1 MEILRRSTDS
11 AYALA
16 GVVLLSM
23 LPSCSAPLTTASAVD
38 PARTAQTAIP
48 EATQPKVSQV
58 YAVSQNIIAI
68 RFDAGQVIRGEQMS
82 YERQPGDRTQTGA
95 NDPATWLVRNG
106 KKAGLLIGSD
116 HSIFY
121 SLDQLVGEA
130 LDPALLQQTQR
141 YRIEPVDA
149 ASSIPL
155 VARAR
160 SITPSTLFFKSHPT
174 DMARQDSHEN
184 AQWAMAHTVYLQLPQ
199 SLSPGQSYEIHLPE
213 SDRPPILFDYKPMS
227 THSEAVHVSHLG
239 FDPQNPVKVGFL
251 STWMGTGGGLDYPE
265 GLTFWLIDEATNTP
279 LYEGVTQL
287 SADKTKSEDNRNRN
301 YNQTNVYRMDF
312 SEVSKAGNY
321 RLCVQTVGCSFP
333 FEIASDVWEKAFYV
347 SARGLYHQRSGI
359 ALTEPHTSYQQPR
372 SFHPDDGVEVF
383 QSTVSLMEVELDTS
397 SDRTAFS
404 ALSETRTAQTLPE
417 AWGGYFDAGDW
428 DRNIRHLEAAQLLL
442 ELVDL
447 FPDYIE
453 TLDLNLPE
461 SDNALPDV
469 LDEALWG
476 LDFFRRMQTETGGI
490 RGGIDSAGH
499 PKRGEAS
506 WQESYEVMAYA
517 PDLWSSYIYAGV
529 AAQAARL
536 LQDYDPALANTYEV
550 SALRAM
556 RYAEQS
562 LSSLGAAAQQALHH
576 DVKDRRNFAAI
587 ALYQLS
593 GDPKWHELFLAT
605 TVFHSADQPVK
616 KWQQHDQ
623 QLAAFTY
630 ANLANQSTNPTVKV
644 NARQALL
651 KQADRMI
658 RWGQQTAF
666 HWTKLGATRP
676 IITGN
681 SFGNPKATPLLR
693 AHYLTG
699 QSKYLSA
706 AILACQFSAGANP
719 QNLVYTTGLGHR
731 SPQNPLVLNQR
742 VTGQAP
748 PPGITVYGPLDAVH
762 RADYWVLRFL
772 EGVVVPSIHE
782 RPTTES
788 YLDIFLYP
796 AVTEFTIHQTIAPTA
811 YAWGYLAAQ

>member
-1 MEILRRSTDS
+1 
-11 AYALA
+11 
-16 GVVLLSM
+16 
-23 LPSCSAPLTTASAVD
+23 
-38 PARTAQTAIP
+38 
-48 EATQPKVSQV
+48 
-58 YAVSQNIIAI
+58 
-68 RFDAGQVIRGEQMS
+68 
-82 YERQPGDRTQTGA
+82 
-95 NDPATWLVRNG
+95 
-106 KKAGLLIGSD
+106 
-116 HSIFY
+116 
-121 SLDQLVGEA
+121 
-130 LDPALLQQTQR
+130 
-141 YRIEPVDA
+141 
-149 ASSIPL
+149 
-155 VARAR
+155 
-160 SITPSTLFFKSHPT
+160 TPSTLFFKSHPT

-213 SDRPPILFDYKPMS
+213 SDRPPILFDYEPMS

-383 QSTVSLMEVELDTS
+383 QSTVSLMAVELDTS

-404 ALSETRTAQTLPE
+404 ALSETRTTQTLPE

-605 TVFHSADQPVK
+605 TVFHSADQPAQ

-630 ANLANQSTNPTVKV
+630 ANLTEQSTNPIVKI

-651 KQADRMI
+651 QQADRMT
-658 RWGQQTAF
+658 RWGQRT
-666 HWTKLGATRP
+666 
-676 IITGN
+676 
-681 SFGNPKATPLLR
+681 
-693 AHYLTG
+693 
-699 QSKYLSA
+699 
-706 AILACQFSAGANP
+706 
-719 QNLVYTTGLGHR
+719 
-731 SPQNPLVLNQR
+731 
-742 VTGQAP
+742 
-748 PPGITVYGPLDAVH
+748 
-762 RADYWVLRFL
+762 
-772 EGVVVPSIHE
+772 
-782 RPTTES
+782 
-788 YLDIFLYP
+788 
-796 AVTEFTIHQTIAPTA
+796 
-811 YAWGYLAAQ
+811 